1 MMVGRRWRMRRKI
14 LLLSDVFEVEM
25 RMIDNVVVSFHET
38 STARTYTHYTRESFQ
53 FNKCC
58 SLVPTPPPS
67 SQRDRSSRFSISS
80 SRFSIFIF
88 HVDTKQRRR
97 KSSTR
102 SSSQYTSKNWNE
114 MSSYTNS
121 VASIFLPG
129 SGWSTFFSEFF
140 YLIGLCRRAEV
151 MLECEKCCLYD
162 TSTLG
167 RRLSG
172 RQQGG
177 DEVKLKSMLNAG
189 QDSWVSPDFHLISL
203 PASAVCRRKLNFNRK
218 FI

>member
-1 MMVGRRWRMRRKI
+1 MK
-14 LLLSDVFEVEM
+14 LLQPAHTHTTHVKASNLINAALFLPLPHPHRNEIDRVDSASLAHVFQF
-25 RMIDNVVVSFHET
+25 SFF
-38 STARTYTHYTRESFQ
+38 TYTLSNDDDE
-53 FNKCC
+53 K
-58 SLVPTPPPS
+58 VPL
-67 SQRDRSSRFSISS
+67 DRVLS
-80 SRFSIFIF
+80 
-88 HVDTKQRRR
+88 
-97 KSSTR
+97 
-102 SSSQYTSKNWNE
+102 TSKNWNE

-121 VASIFLPG
+121 IASIFLQGP
-129 SGWSTFFSEFF
+129 GWSIFFRNFF
-140 YLIGLCRRAEV
+140 YLIGLRRRAEV

-162 TSTLG
+162 TSTWG

>member
-1 MMVGRRWRMRRKI
+1 MMVGRRWRMRRRI

-25 RMIDNVVVSFHET
+25 RMIDNVVFFMKLLQPAH
-38 STARTYTHYTRESFQ
+38 THTTHVKASNLINAALF
-53 FNKCC
+53 
-58 SLVPTPPPS
+58 LPTPPLS
-67 SQRDRSSRFSISS
+67 LQRDRSSRFSISS

-88 HVDTKQRRR
+88 HVDTEQRRRR

-102 SSSQYTSKNWNE
+102 SSSQYEQKLKWDELVHKLNRIDI
-114 MSSYTNS
+114 SSGAG
-121 VASIFLPG
+121 VKH
-129 SGWSTFFSEFF
+129 FFRNFF
-140 YLIGLCRRAEV
+140 YLIGLRRRAEV

-162 TSTLG
+162 TSTWG